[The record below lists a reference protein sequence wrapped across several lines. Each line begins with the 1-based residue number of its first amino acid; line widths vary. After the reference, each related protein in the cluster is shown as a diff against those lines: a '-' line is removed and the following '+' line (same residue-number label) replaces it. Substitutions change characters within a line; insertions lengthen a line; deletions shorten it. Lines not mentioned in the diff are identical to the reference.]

1 MTQLQTALENTDLP
15 ELLMG
20 TVDVIILL
28 TEIYPSTFTKHFRVK
43 CFNNLTVRG
52 LCRARYYTQKLSEVC
67 YVVIIGYM
75 RLFFYRNLYC
85 DRSYY

>member
-28 TEIYPSTFTKHFRVK
+28 TEIYPSTFTKHFRVS
-43 CFNNLTVRG
+43 V
-52 LCRARYYTQKLSEVC
+52 S
-67 YVVIIGYM
+67 II
-75 RLFFYRNLYC
+75 
-85 DRSYY
+85 

>member
-43 CFNNLTVRG
+43 YFNDLTVTG
-52 LCRARYYTQKLSEVC
+52 LCRARHFTQKIRREETEN
-67 YVVIIGYM
+67 IIGNMPYM
-75 RLFFYRNLYC
+75 VLQKELYNF
-85 DRSYY
+85 

>member
-43 CFNNLTVRG
+43 CFLEVTVTGVTRS
-52 LCRARYYTQKLSEVC
+52 RQYTP
-67 YVVIIGYM
+67 
-75 RLFFYRNLYC
+75 N
-85 DRSYY
+85 

>member
-43 CFNNLTVRG
+43 CFNDLTVTG
-52 LCRARYYTQKLSEVC
+52 LCRARHFTQKLGGEKKSKKN
-67 YVVIIGYM
+67 Y
-75 RLFFYRNLYC
+75 
-85 DRSYY
+85 

>member
-1 MTQLQTALENTDLP
+1 MLPFILNSFNVRVIEFLQVLMTQLQTALENTDLP

-43 CFNNLTVRG
+43 LFNKQ
-52 LCRARYYTQKLSEVC
+52 A
-67 YVVIIGYM
+67 
-75 RLFFYRNLYC
+75 
-85 DRSYY
+85 

>member
-28 TEIYPSTFTKHFRVK
+28 TEIYPSTFTKHFRVRW
-43 CFNNLTVRG
+43 FNNWALTDF
-52 LCRARYYTQKLSEVC
+52 
-67 YVVIIGYM
+67 I
-75 RLFFYRNLYC
+75 
-85 DRSYY
+85 

>member
-28 TEIYPSTFTKHFRVK
+28 TEIYPSTFTKHFRVRK
-43 CFNNLTVRG
+43 IILQSDLSNPSGVTHASLYVRWPEF
-52 LCRARYYTQKLSEVC
+52 S
-67 YVVIIGYM
+67 
-75 RLFFYRNLYC
+75 
-85 DRSYY
+85 